1 MKTIV
6 DDIIVLSKVMDGGPV
21 VCGSCITAWRPT
33 AACPNCGCTLS
44 NAEQNTE
51 RCHRIYKLQR
61 ENDAPDV
68 RSSDWLGYLETHG
81 ISVMW

>member
-1 MKTIV
+1 
-6 DDIIVLSKVMDGGPV
+6 
-21 VCGSCITAWRPT
+21 
-33 AACPNCGCTLS
+33 LS
-44 NAEQNTE
+44 NSEQNTE

-68 RSSDWLGYLETHG
+68 RSNDWLGYLETHG